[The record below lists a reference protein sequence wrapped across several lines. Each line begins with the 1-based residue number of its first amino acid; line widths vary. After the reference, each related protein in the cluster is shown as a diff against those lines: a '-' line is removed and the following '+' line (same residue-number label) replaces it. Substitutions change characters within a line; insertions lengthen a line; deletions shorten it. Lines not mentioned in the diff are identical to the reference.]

1 MEKLTNYSWGYAAG
15 MIVIFGVWILLGMIL
30 GVIGILYMILSEH
43 IKDKMKDNYDI
54 KSIVFTVNN
63 KEIYKTT

>member
-15 MIVIFGVWILLGMIL
+15 MIVIFGVWILLGMLL

-43 IKDKMKDNYDI
+43 IKDKMKD
-54 KSIVFTVNN
+54 
-63 KEIYKTT
+63 KEHE